1 MSEPGGPLSVEEVLE
16 GFRRRAL
23 ADEAL
28 RWGLRAAI
36 GICGWGIAL
45 LIASRIWPIASALA
59 IWGAGAAGLV
69 AAAGVGWM
77 RNRPDLGRVA
87 RTADA
92 RLGLAE
98 RLASAHAFAA
108 VAANGRPGTGEPGE
122 LPALLEADALA
133 HTAGRHPGEAY
144 PIRRHRPSAL
154 IAGSSALALVV
165 LAFLPN
171 PMDAVVAQRRA
182 DQATVKDI
190 TSQLRRQE
198 EAVQCRMPRMWPV
211 LPPLP

>member
-1 MSEPGGPLSVEEVLE
+1 MSEPGGAVSVRRVLE
-16 GFRRRAL
+16 SFRRRAL

-36 GICGWGIAL
+36 GVSAWGVAL

-69 AAAGVGWM
+69 AAGGLGWM
-77 RNRPDLGRVA
+77 RGRPDLGRVA

-98 RLASAHAFAA
+98 RLASAHAFAGPA
-108 VAANGRPGTGEPGE
+108 GAGGAAEPGAGEAGE

-133 HTAGRHPGEAY
+133 HAAGRDPGEAY
-144 PIRRHRPSAL
+144 PIRRHRPSA
-154 IAGSSALALVV
+154 
-165 LAFLPN
+165 
-171 PMDAVVAQRRA
+171 
-182 DQATVKDI
+182 
-190 TSQLRRQE
+190 
-198 EAVQCRMPRMWPV
+198 
-211 LPPLP
+211 